1 MNSSQFCVYIK
12 NDSCIW
18 DIWTSWTS
26 TFHPPPEGNFL
37 VKPYVCQIYLA
48 LTCFSQYQ
56 NLLDPQQRSWPAEP
70 ACCCCVR
77 AFDERPR

>member
-1 MNSSQFCVYIK
+1 MTVVYG
-12 NDSCIW
+12 
-18 DIWTSWTS
+18 TSGHPGHPL
-26 TFHPPPEGNFL
+26 FIPPPEGNFL